1 LAPREEKT
9 LAEQKTFGNGG
20 HALVTGSNSGIGAAI
35 ARRLLRDGWQV
46 TGLGRGKPSIEAPG
60 FSSLMVNL
68 CDPLALRHALTEL
81 RVTALVHAAG
91 FMRVGELG
99 HLDHDGGNEMWR
111 VHVEAAALMA
121 DILVPKMTAGGR
133 IVLIGSRTAAGA
145 AGRSQY
151 AAVKSALVGMAKS
164 WAIELAARG
173 ITVNVVAP
181 GATETPMLLDP
192 QRKRVPPRLPPI
204 GRFIQP
210 DEVAA
215 AVAFLLSADAAP
227 ITGQQLVICGGAS
240 L

>member
-1 LAPREEKT
+1 
-9 LAEQKTFGNGG
+9 
-20 HALVTGSNSGIGAAI
+20 VTGSNSGIGAAI
-35 ARRLLRDGWQV
+35 ARRLLQDGWHV
-46 TGLGRGKPSIEAPG
+46 TGLGRSEPSIDTAG
-60 FSSLMVNL
+60 FSSLRVDL
-68 CDPLALRHALTEL
+68 CDPVALRHALNGLT
-81 RVTALVHAAG
+81 VTAFVHAAG

-99 HLDHDGGNEMWR
+99 HLDHTGGSEMWR

-121 DILVPKMTAGGR
+121 DILVPKMKDGGR

-164 WAIELAARG
+164 WAIELASRG

-192 QRKRVPPRLPPI
+192 KRKGVPPRLPPL
-204 GRFIQP
+204 GRFIRP